1 MPVVSYQTDGT
12 KSSTGR
18 SLTNL
23 RGYAPQIKKGKTMKR
38 ITSVVSTL
46 CVLAAVPAYAA
57 SDMMVPKDSVTVT
70 DWYKQT
76 VYNSQNSSIGKVDDV
91 LVSKSG
97 KVTTLIVGV
106 GGFLGAGEKDV
117 AVPFEAVKMMQKDN
131 SWRLVMDA
139 TKDEL
144 KAAQGYK
151 YDKDSTTWVPAK

>member
-1 MPVVSYQTDGT
+1 
-12 KSSTGR
+12 
-18 SLTNL
+18 
-23 RGYAPQIKKGKTMKR
+23 MKR
-38 ITSVVSTL
+38 ITPVVSAL
-46 CVLAAVPAYAA
+46 CLFAAVPAYAA
-57 SDMMVPKDSVTVT
+57 SDMMAPKDSVTVT

-76 VYNSQNSSIGKVDDV
+76 VYNSQDSSIGKVDDV

-139 TKDEL
+139 TKDQL
-144 KAAQGYK
+144 KSAPAYT
-151 YDKDSTTWVPAK
+151 YDKESTTWVPAK

>member
-1 MPVVSYQTDGT
+1 M
-12 KSSTGR
+12 
-18 SLTNL
+18 
-23 RGYAPQIKKGKTMKR
+23 
-38 ITSVVSTL
+38 
-46 CVLAAVPAYAA
+46 
-57 SDMMVPKDSVTVT
+57 T

-106 GGFLGAGEKDV
+106 GGFLGADEKDV

-139 TKDEL
+139 TKDQL
-144 KAAQGYK
+144 KAAPGYK
-151 YDKDSTTWVPAK
+151 YDKESTTWVPAK

>member
-1 MPVVSYQTDGT
+1 MRPANSV
-12 KSSTGR
+12 
-18 SLTNL
+18 
-23 RGYAPQIKKGKTMKR
+23 KKGKIMKR
-38 ITSVVSTL
+38 ITSIVSTL
-46 CVLAAVPAYAA
+46 CVLASVPAYAA

-76 VYNSQNSSIGKVDDV
+76 VYNSQDSSIGKVDDV

-106 GGFLGAGEKDV
+106 GGFLGADEKDV

-139 TKDEL
+139 TKDQL
-144 KAAQGYK
+144 KAAPGYK
-151 YDKDSTTWVPAK
+151 YDKESTTWVPAK

>member
-1 MPVVSYQTDGT
+1 MKKTTSLVS
-12 KSSTGR
+12 
-18 SLTNL
+18 
-23 RGYAPQIKKGKTMKR
+23 A
-38 ITSVVSTL
+38 L
-46 CVLAAVPAYAA
+46 CIFAAVPVYAA

-76 VYNSQNSSIGKVDDV
+76 VYNSQDSSIGKVDDV

-97 KVTTLIVGV
+97 KITTLIVGV

-144 KAAQGYK
+144 KAAPGYK
-151 YDKDSTTWVPAK
+151 YDKEVTTWVPAK